1 MVRLNAT
8 PRGGTDAGWAACF
21 LGHLLGW
28 PVDPVMVVPGVLGVT
43 NPTIPCGLRPSGIMG
58 HPVCLCFDWLAAE
71 AVGAVVVDDTA
82 GLHPDVDDDRADELE
97 AAFFERSRN

>member
-28 PVDPVMVVPGVLGVT
+28 PVDPVMVVPRGVGSDKPHDTLRTSSFGDHGA
-43 NPTIPCGLRPSGIMG
+43 PGLLM
-58 HPVCLCFDWLAAE
+58 F
-71 AVGAVVVDDTA
+71 
-82 GLHPDVDDDRADELE
+82 
-97 AAFFERSRN
+97 